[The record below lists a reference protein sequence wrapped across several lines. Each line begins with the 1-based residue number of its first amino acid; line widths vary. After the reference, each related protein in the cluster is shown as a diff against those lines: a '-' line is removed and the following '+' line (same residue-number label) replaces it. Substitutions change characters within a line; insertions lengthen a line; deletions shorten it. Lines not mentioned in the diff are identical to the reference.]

1 LTGFGFTLTVGF
13 APAPDPVMAAVR
25 QIEVETSNEEAGVFR
40 LTLAIA
46 QTAIGDWTVLDL
58 DLFRPLVP
66 VSIRVTGVMGL
77 PEAIINGYVTGQ
89 SVRYSA
95 TAGDT
100 VLEVTGMDAT
110 LLMNLEEKVKAW
122 PNMPDSAI
130 AAAIFGEHTLIPRL
144 QVTAPQRFE
153 PQSSTLQRGT
163 DIRFL
168 RRLARRNGFEC
179 YVQADALTGL
189 DQGFFQPP
197 QLTGLPQAVLNVN
210 MGGET
215 NVSDFQADYDMV
227 QPTTAI
233 GAEIDLSTKAPLPA
247 LAAVAAQVPQ
257 GLEPALS
264 RILPPP
270 AVRIAATGAATAGEL
285 QAVAQGIAD
294 QSSFAVRASGTV
306 FPEVGILRPGGIVN
320 VRGAGRVFNG
330 SYYLTKVSHVI
341 SNQGHVQRFESK
353 RNAVTMTGAE
363 VYFSL

>member
-1 LTGFGFTLTVGF
+1 MTGFGFTLTVAF
-13 APAPDPVMAAVR
+13 APAPDPVMSAVR
-25 QIEVETSNEEAGVFR
+25 QIEIETSNEEASVFR
-40 LTLAIA
+40 LTLAVA
-46 QTAIGDWTVLDL
+46 QTAVGDWTVLDL

-66 VSIRVTGVMGL
+66 VSIRVTGGLGL

-89 SVRYSA
+89 SVRYSE
-95 TAGDT
+95 TAGQT

-110 LLMNLEEKVKAW
+110 LLMNLEEKVKSW

-144 QVTAPQRFE
+144 EVTPPQRFE
-153 PQSSTLQRGT
+153 PQNSTLQRGT

-179 YVQADALTGL
+179 YVQPDPLTGL

-197 QLTGLPQAVLNVN
+197 QLTGLPQAVLNVG

-215 NVSDFQADYDMV
+215 NVSDFRADYDMV
-227 QPTTAI
+227 QPTAAI
-233 GAEIDLSTKAPLPA
+233 GSEIDLSTKVPMPA
-247 LAAVAAQVPQ
+247 LAAFAAQSPQ

-270 AVRIAATGAATAGEL
+270 AVRIAGTGAATAAEL
-285 QAVAQGIAD
+285 QSVAQSIAD
-294 QSSFAVRASGTV
+294 ESSFAVRASGTV

-320 VRGAGRVFNG
+320 IRGAGRVFNG
-330 SYYLTKVSHVI
+330 SYYLTKVSHVV
-341 SNQGHVQRFESK
+341 SNQGHIQRFEAK
-353 RNAVTMTGAE
+353 RNAVSMTGAE
-363 VYFSL
+363 LYVSV